1 MIGSGMATIPT
12 EARSPM
18 EEIRVGGAI
27 LPLDKPSGPTSHDMV
42 ARARKA
48 LGLRRVGHSGTLDP
62 FATGLLLLCLG
73 PATRLAEYLQGL
85 PKTYLATALL
95 GVSTDS
101 LDLDGS
107 VTEQRG
113 VPESLDTV
121 AVSAALASFVGEYG
135 QVPPQFSAKKVGG
148 EAMHRKARRGE
159 SVLLPPVAVT
169 VHDAELV
176 SFDSPEAVF
185 RVTCSAGTYVRS
197 IARDLGDR
205 LGTGAHLVALRRERI
220 GALTV
225 SDALPADRLDDPEA
239 VVDHA
244 ITPLESMAHL
254 PTLELTPAEGRRI
267 QNGQSLSAEDV
278 EAGGAGDTPEGTVV
292 LSLAGRLLAVAEA
305 ADGLLLPRKVFPQAV
320 PGRPDSEP
328 VQS

>member
-1 MIGSGMATIPT
+1 
-12 EARSPM
+12 
-18 EEIRVGGAI
+18 
-27 LPLDKPSGPTSHDMV
+27 
-42 ARARKA
+42 
-48 LGLRRVGHSGTLDP
+48 
-62 FATGLLLLCLG
+62 
-73 PATRLAEYLQGL
+73 
-85 PKTYLATALL
+85 
-95 GVSTDS
+95 
-101 LDLDGS
+101 
-107 VTEQRG
+107 
-113 VPESLDTV
+113 
-121 AVSAALASFVGEYG
+121 
-135 QVPPQFSAKKVGG
+135 
-148 EAMHRKARRGE
+148 
-159 SVLLPPVAVT
+159 
-169 VHDAELV
+169 
-176 SFDSPEAVF
+176 
-185 RVTCSAGTYVRS
+185 
-197 IARDLGDR
+197 
-205 LGTGAHLVALRRERI
+205 VALRRERI

-225 SDALPADRLDDPEA
+225 SNALPADRLDDPEA